1 MAHQLAVN
9 MDSDYDDNDY
19 NNDREYNHHYY
30 RVDEHSY
37 QAHSRVTSSGDWRQN
52 LAGTDDWS
60 GTTDSRDG
68 ADAILQRVEATLAA
82 ARLAQDK
89 RRSNPDLV
97 IPDEEPSGTAAA
109 SDSPRW
115 APHNDCSPPDVP
127 DENDLRLL
135 LNISYDNSCSGSYDS
150 DDSNSVVQKAH
161 QPPSR
166 PLNDPDSPC
175 TRVRTILH
183 TPTTRPESLL
193 ATRNPKLISRSQDN
207 ALTIPPTQTGL
218 GSEKDS
224 NTPPKTTRRD
234 QPPSNERISSPCNHG
249 DETRPQSPDLPS
261 LTQMSLS
268 ESCRRENQII
278 GTPMRQLPLAPVDTT
293 PLVPSIV
300 HAPNRKPYTTP
311 SDKHVSTPVS
321 SPNSQSRRVR
331 FRNPFPVLKPAQ
343 EDYDPNTLSLKHSV
357 PVPDIPTQ
365 WLKPKSHLK
374 QLIVAAMGQ
383 SLPRRSNACG
393 ALKVLL
399 HNNPQNQISLARTD
413 SFLSALVF
421 AASQPVRAED
431 RDLAMD
437 ARRRATACLYSVCE
451 RKENR
456 VIALT
461 YPGLLEC
468 LVTVAEEDR
477 TEARTAACG
486 ALALLTKSNF
496 GREPMVET
504 PKLIDLLADLLGEN
518 GVIVEAPNQAV
529 SVEAPE
535 SRLEQLSRADE
546 KDDIVQG
553 LCKSDH
559 HQEEANLSESE
570 SNREDESTEASE
582 KSETSG
588 SEITRSSSESSQC
601 TDTGAAEDVKLDA
614 SRCDRDPL
622 SLASGVDQHGAAAVS
637 RAIDLPEVDS
647 IRHIHEEANDDFSRR
662 TRMNACAVLLHLS
675 KSCPVSIVL
684 SSKPKLLESL
694 RSVSNDNENPLR
706 VKGLEIVS
714 NLTRFLPNNTILAPF
729 PGLVAS
735 LVRAAVS
742 KDAGIRIAALR
753 SLQNMSAHPT
763 SKSLLATEPVL
774 NALITCAML
783 TDVVEKEAAVACLYN
798 ITTDPS
804 AVVAITSTK
813 NVVAALLGLAQDP
826 ESSST
831 IRLLA
836 CEALA
841 TISLWLQT
849 LAGTG
854 TVPPGVPN
862 IPLPTHQTTGWEQ
875 WD

>member
-1 MAHQLAVN
+1 MAHLLAVT
-9 MDSDYDDNDY
+9 MDSDDDDNDD
-19 NNDREYNHHYY
+19 NNDRGYNHHYY

-37 QAHSRVTSSGDWRQN
+37 QAHSRVTSSGDSRQN

-109 SDSPRW
+109 SDSPSW

-161 QPPSR
+161 QRPSR

-311 SDKHVSTPVS
+311 SDKPVSTPVS

-504 PKLIDLLADLLGEN
+504 PKLIDLLADLLGGN

-675 KSCPVSIVL
+675 KSCPVSV
-684 SSKPKLLESL
+684 
-694 RSVSNDNENPLR
+694 RS
-706 VKGLEIVS
+706 
-714 NLTRFLPNNTILAPF
+714 
-729 PGLVAS
+729 
-735 LVRAAVS
+735 
-742 KDAGIRIAALR
+742 
-753 SLQNMSAHPT
+753 
-763 SKSLLATEPVL
+763 
-774 NALITCAML
+774 
-783 TDVVEKEAAVACLYN
+783 
-798 ITTDPS
+798 
-804 AVVAITSTK
+804 
-813 NVVAALLGLAQDP
+813 LLGLLVTQCVRQVPSRAHP
-826 ESSST
+826 CPSKSHRSS
-831 IRLLA
+831 
-836 CEALA
+836 
-841 TISLWLQT
+841 
-849 LAGTG
+849 
-854 TVPPGVPN
+854 
-862 IPLPTHQTTGWEQ
+862 
-875 WD
+875 